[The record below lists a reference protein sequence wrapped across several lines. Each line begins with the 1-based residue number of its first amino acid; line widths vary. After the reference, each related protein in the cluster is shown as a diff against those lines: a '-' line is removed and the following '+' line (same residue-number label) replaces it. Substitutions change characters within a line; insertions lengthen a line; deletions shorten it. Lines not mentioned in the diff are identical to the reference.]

1 MSTPGWG
8 PTPAR
13 SRSGCTT
20 AGTSGS
26 AWRSSASPSPSTSAT
41 SCGRAARGGGW
52 RDSCQVRKKI
62 MFFKSV
68 RYQDSL
74 GIISPVAS
82 EDVRHKHSV
91 AIGQYFYHNQRRN
104 RVYGARF
111 VICEVINVVNLVTQI
126 FLIDSLLGGEF
137 STYGFKVK
145 VNSGIIFGTDIF
157 RSSTLHYWMMR
168 REMIQW

>member
-1 MSTPGWG
+1 M
-8 PTPAR
+8 AN
-13 SRSGCTT
+13 
-20 AGTSGS
+20 
-26 AWRSSASPSPSTSAT
+26 
-41 SCGRAARGGGW
+41 
-52 RDSCQVRKKI
+52 
-62 MFFKSV
+62 
-68 RYQDSL
+68 
-74 GIISPVAS
+74 

-145 VNSGIIFGTDIF
+145 VYGGVSKHYFLYKHFQVLNFALLDDEERNDPMVKIFPKVTKCTFHNFGVSG
-157 RSSTLHYWMMR
+157 S
-168 REMIQW
+168 IQQ

>member
-1 MSTPGWG
+1 M
-8 PTPAR
+8 
-13 SRSGCTT
+13 
-20 AGTSGS
+20 
-26 AWRSSASPSPSTSAT
+26 
-41 SCGRAARGGGW
+41 
-52 RDSCQVRKKI
+52 
-62 MFFKSV
+62 
-68 RYQDSL
+68 
-74 GIISPVAS
+74 AS

-137 STYGFKVK
+137 STYGFKVE
-145 VNSGIIFGTDIF
+145 VYGGVSIIFDENIF

-168 REMIQW
+168 REMIRW

>member
-1 MSTPGWG
+1 M
-8 PTPAR
+8 AN
-13 SRSGCTT
+13 
-20 AGTSGS
+20 
-26 AWRSSASPSPSTSAT
+26 
-41 SCGRAARGGGW
+41 
-52 RDSCQVRKKI
+52 
-62 MFFKSV
+62 
-68 RYQDSL
+68 
-74 GIISPVAS
+74 

-145 VNSGIIFGTDIF
+145 VKSGIIFGTDIF

-168 REMIQW
+168 REMIRW